1 MLFRSD
7 RRSLR
12 LVSYV
17 LGLFA
22 LLALI
27 SIGLLPAQAA
37 PVSPKVQVLVQ
48 PNGTKFEA
56 RQWGDEWV
64 SGWETTSGLTILRD
78 SASGNWVYA
87 SRGVSGALEASGR
100 VVGRD
105 KPPEGIALH
114 LRPRSI
120 LAYARASGATLPFP
134 RRGDTPSIGTNNLLT
149 ILVNYSD
156 TKPTYSPEDFNSLLF
171 GNGNKSMADYYAQAS
186 YGKLKIQAGPAGV
199 RGWYTINMTAAEAEA
214 DYRKMAFLAIQ
225 AADRAGVDFAAYD
238 MDGDCDVDTINIIH
252 QGSGGPAHAG
262 NILGY
267 GPYVTQ
273 SRCVKGG
280 YVTAANYIT
289 LPERDGDL
297 ITTIGVFA
305 HEYGHVLGLPDLY
318 DNDFTSS
325 GSGAWNLM
333 GWGTHNCIMQDQG
346 SRECLSRM
354 GDTPA
359 LMDPWSRM
367 VLNWSTPVVIK
378 EGAAPVKVTLPPAS
392 ESPTMVLFGSSNP
405 SGEYFI
411 AENRQKSGF
420 DQGLPGSGLLVWHV
434 DDEKDRNLDECAP
447 RLPGEC
453 ATRHYKVAVVQADG
467 RWDLEEYGN
476 IGDDGDP
483 FPGAK
488 GVTSLNDD
496 TNPSVRLYSGARSGI
511 SITAITQSGKNISAL
526 MAQESYFDLRYSKD
540 GTGRGDIALSPSG
553 TPPECAATSCTVQY
567 KEVVQVTLTATPAPG
582 SDFKGWSGADCSG
595 MGSCTVTMSSDQ
607 QVTATFEERN
617 PFKLFSGAHGSGEG
631 RVTMSPA
638 GASSTCD
645 ESKICE
651 TLFGDGTIVTLTA
664 EPAAGSVFAGWTQ
677 YSFTGDE
684 TELGPVCSETNICTV
699 TMSTD
704 RYVNARFEKL
714 ENQES
719 LSILSGGS
727 GVGTITR
734 SPLGSDGGC
743 STGPSACQVQY
754 ERGTVVTLTARSQA
768 GSFFAGW
775 SGAGC
780 SGTGSCT
787 VTMSSSQQVTATFEA
802 EELFTLFSTEY
813 GSGEGR
819 VIISPPGVNSTCSD
833 SQFCE
838 TRFQKGTT
846 VTLTAEPAAGSVF
859 ARWLQMNWTGDK
871 WEEGPVC
878 SETNTCTVTMSTVM
892 HVFATFEKA
901 KPKLFSLTLQKDG
914 TGGGAIARS
923 PLGSDEGC
931 STGSSACQVQY
942 EEGATVTLTATASAG
957 SVFAGWSGTGGCS
970 GTGACTLTMSA
981 ARSVTATFNALRTF
995 ALTYRKTGTGSGTVT
1010 FSPPGSLANCT
1021 ANCTNS
1027 FASGTVVTVTAAA
1040 EAGSAFAGWSGIRGC
1055 SGTRPCNV
1063 TMTRAMSLKASFRKL
1078 PIYALSYT
1086 KAGKGAGTVAF
1097 SPAGQVA
1104 NCAGKCTNRYVS
1116 GTVVT
1121 LTATPQPGSAFLGW
1135 SGNRNC
1141 SGTAPCTLTL
1151 SRAQSVRATFSPVRA
1166 SACTGAGC
1174 AAANGLEVRPN

>member
-12 LVSYV
+12 LVSHV

-78 SASGNWVYA
+78 NASGNWVYA

-100 VVGRD
+100 VVGRH

-114 LRPRSI
+114 LRPRSNP
-120 LAYARASGATLPFP
+120 AKARAAGASLPFP

-156 TKPTYSPEDFNSLLF
+156 TKPAYSPEDFNSLLF
-171 GNGNKSMADYYAQAS
+171 GKGNKSMADYYAQAS

-214 DYRKMAFLAIQ
+214 DYRKMAFLGIQ

-238 MDGDCDVDTINIIH
+238 MDGDCDVDTVNIIH

-289 LPERDGDL
+289 LAERDGDL

-318 DNDFTSS
+318 DNDFTSG

-333 GWGTHNCIMQDQG
+333 GWGTHNCIVQDQG

-392 ESPTMVLFGSSNP
+392 ESSTMVLFGSGNP

-434 DDEKDRNLDECAP
+434 DDEKDRNIDDCAP
-447 RLPGEC
+447 RLPGDC
-453 ATRHYKVAVVQADG
+453 ATRHYKVALVQADG
-467 RWDLEEYGN
+467 RWDLEEYRN

-483 FPGAK
+483 FPGVK
-488 GVTSLNDD
+488 GVTSINDD

-526 MAQESYFDLRYSKD
+526 MSQESYFNLRYSKD
-540 GTGRGDIALSPSG
+540 GTGRGDIAMSPSG
-553 TPPECAATSCTVQY
+553 TSPGCEATSCTVQY

-582 SDFKGWSGADCSG
+582 SVFKGWTGAGCSG
-595 MGSCTVTMSSDQ
+595 TGSCTVTMSSDQ
-607 QVTATFEERN
+607 QVTATFEELEL
-617 PFKLFSGAHGSGEG
+617 FKLFS
-631 RVTMSPA
+631 
-638 GASSTCD
+638 
-645 ESKICE
+645 
-651 TLFGDGTIVTLTA
+651 
-664 EPAAGSVFAGWTQ
+664 
-677 YSFTGDE
+677 Y
-684 TELGPVCSETNICTV
+684 
-699 TMSTD
+699 
-704 RYVNARFEKL
+704 
-714 ENQES
+714 
-719 LSILSGGS
+719 
-727 GVGTITR
+727 
-734 SPLGSDGGC
+734 
-743 STGPSACQVQY
+743 
-754 ERGTVVTLTARSQA
+754 
-768 GSFFAGW
+768 
-775 SGAGC
+775 
-780 SGTGSCT
+780 
-787 VTMSSSQQVTATFEA
+787 
-802 EELFTLFSTEY
+802 EY

-819 VIISPPGVNSTCSD
+819 LVITPQGASSTCNESKI
-833 SQFCE
+833 CE
-838 TRFQKGTT
+838 TRFGVGTT
-846 VTLTAEPAAGSVF
+846 VTLTAEPAAGSLF
-859 ARWLQMNWTGDK
+859 AGWTQYIYIGD
-871 WEEGPVC
+871 ETDVGSDC
-878 SETNTCTVTMSTVM
+878 GETNTCTVTMSTHMYVS
-892 HVFATFEKA
+892 ARFEKA
-901 KPKLFSLTLQKDG
+901 KPKLLSLTLQKDG
-914 TGGGAIARS
+914 TGGGAITRS

-970 GTGACTLTMSA
+970 GTGTCTLTMSA

-995 ALTYRKTGTGSGTVT
+995 VLTYRKTGTGSGAVT
-1010 FSPPGSLANCT
+1010 FSPSGT
-1021 ANCTNS
+1021 AGGCSGNCTNS

-1055 SGTRPCNV
+1055 SGTGPCTV

-1104 NCAGKCTNRYVS
+1104 NCAGRCTNRYVS

-1121 LTATPQPGSAFLGW
+1121 LSATPQPGSAFLGW